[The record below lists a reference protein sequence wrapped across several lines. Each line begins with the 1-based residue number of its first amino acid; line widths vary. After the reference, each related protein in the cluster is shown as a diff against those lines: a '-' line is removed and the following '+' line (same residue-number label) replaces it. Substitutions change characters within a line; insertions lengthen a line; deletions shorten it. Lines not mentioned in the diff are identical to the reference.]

1 MVLAS
6 PIRTLVFQMKIYPI
20 SFHREDIMN
29 TKPDMPPEEYEAL
42 NAALAEAVRD
52 LDTPPADNDN
62 QIKTPIKAIRAKC
75 LDCTCGHPAEVRNC
89 TIKSCPL
96 YPYRMGHRPKKNP
109 ENTMNTGETP
119 ADK

>member
-1 MVLAS
+1 MYKELGMT
-6 PIRTLVFQMKIYPI
+6 R
-20 SFHREDIMN
+20 
-29 TKPDMPPEEYEAL
+29 EEYESVTATL
-42 NAALAEAVRD
+42 VKAVQD
-52 LDTPPADNDN
+52 LPTESEDPEN
-62 QIKTPIKAIRAKC
+62 QVKTPIKAIRAKC

-119 ADK
+119 ADE